1 MKSTENEAVR
11 ISGNMARGVMSAL
24 ETFVKVMSKKEFKNA
39 TLKEASKQMSE
50 FVEGIAYD
58 NIEDFY
64 SAQVEQGI
72 NQFDSFGANFEE
84 NEMSL
89 FNQLAKQYGLKYAYE
104 RKPDNIQ
111 DLLQKDNLSE
121 SEQMTLHMWTKV
133 INDQRREVSE
143 DFKITFACRDIPKVE
158 SIVKEIL
165 KHPNVNLDE
174 RTYRAQERRR
184 NYEADQSVHRDRSA
198 EMPDYGSR

>member
-11 ISGNMARGVMSAL
+11 ISGNMTRGVMSAL
-24 ETFVKVMSKKEFKNA
+24 ETFVKVMSKKEFRNA

-84 NEMSL
+84 NEM
-89 FNQLAKQYGLKYAYE
+89 
-104 RKPDNIQ
+104 
-111 DLLQKDNLSE
+111 
-121 SEQMTLHMWTKV
+121 
-133 INDQRREVSE
+133 
-143 DFKITFACRDIPKVE
+143 
-158 SIVKEIL
+158 
-165 KHPNVNLDE
+165 
-174 RTYRAQERRR
+174 
-184 NYEADQSVHRDRSA
+184 
-198 EMPDYGSR
+198 